1 MSVSLSGW
9 GAVVMVGSG
18 PWQVGRE
25 EARLDGRIQA
35 CAGDSVCLSWR
46 CRVPGCQPREEAWGG
61 PMVASLCWGSGQEEE
76 DSLPSTPRKL
86 QEAISA
92 PRQGRLTEQLC
103 WTVEAEGQEL
113 KDQFRS

>member
-1 MSVSLSGW
+1 
-9 GAVVMVGSG
+9 
-18 PWQVGRE
+18 
-25 EARLDGRIQA
+25 
-35 CAGDSVCLSWR
+35 
-46 CRVPGCQPREEAWGG
+46 
-61 PMVASLCWGSGQEEE
+61 MVASLCWGSGQEEE

-86 QEAISA
+86 QGAISA